1 MKTQSVTIAT
11 KLFETF
17 KFKVNELDDGKVLNV
32 EDFTHLVPLNPT
44 NESLLV
50 SLNSKHCDIYLD
62 VYPNEQKPF
71 VVRKPTTSGK
81 KDVWMTFENV
91 NDAIIVFI
99 TANIIDAC
107 MMNQLKQV
115 FRL

>member
-11 KLFETF
+11 KIFETF
-17 KFKVNELDDGKVLNV
+17 KVKVNELDDGKVLNV
-32 EDFTHLVPLNPT
+32 EDFTVSPWTENVLVT
-44 NESLLV
+44 
-50 SLNSKHCDIYLD
+50 LNSKHCDIYLD

-91 NDAIIVFI
+91 NDAILVFV

-107 MMNQLKQV
+107 MMNQMKQV